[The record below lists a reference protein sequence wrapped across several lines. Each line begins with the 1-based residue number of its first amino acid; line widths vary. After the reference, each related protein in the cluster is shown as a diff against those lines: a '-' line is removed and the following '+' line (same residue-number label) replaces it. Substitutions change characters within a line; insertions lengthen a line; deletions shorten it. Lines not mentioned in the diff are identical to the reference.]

1 MQAIMEAIDTRSDR
15 THRLLGSASHIL
27 TESQDKEVTAETE
40 YDNSVPLAT
49 PPHYRPNPE
58 PPGSGAP
65 LGPSNERI
73 MYLPAGVSGLD
84 APTPTPGGG
93 VTFNVG

>member
-1 MQAIMEAIDTRSDR
+1 MIVDAIRSRSDG
-15 THRLLGSASHIL
+15 THRLLDSASQKL
-27 TESQDKEVTAETE
+27 TESQDSAVAEE
-40 YDNSVPLAT
+40 SSLPLAT

-65 LGPSNERI
+65 LGPSNEMRLP
-73 MYLPAGVSGLD
+73 LPAGVSRHD

-93 VTFNVG
+93 VTFTPVNDEYL